1 MQTHESCRPETWQKQ
16 VGLDTPSCRA
26 PSCIVQI
33 HMHTHPYK
41 LALQLGTGN
50 YTIKTTLHMQ
60 DWLVS
65 NPYLFHTEYIDI
77 KKWCTGLALHIILIF
92 LFLNSIHTNKLVISG
107 DCNSHAPLRSL
118 VISFLW
124 LQHRESGCKI
134 LYLARPVRSTAC
146 SQVTSISCNITKMKM
161 WLWLQTLPDWLFH
174 EYVDYRISLHHS
186 FSEKKNYG

>member
-1 MQTHESCRPETWQKQ
+1 
-16 VGLDTPSCRA
+16 
-26 PSCIVQI
+26 
-33 HMHTHPYK
+33 MHTHPYK

-186 FSEKKNYG
+186 FSEKKKLWLKRHSAFSTGIPTDSSFTNI